1 MKVEKPSN
9 TSYRMPWW
17 SSLLL
22 AICSYIFFKYAAP
35 TLNLQHPVLQELCKA
50 SPTFAPIIT
59 IPFLLLAAKQLYDG
73 DTNGE
78 DKEDPPDDPENKA
91 ANPDDRENKTE

>member
-1 MKVEKPSN
+1 MKAEKPRQRRSRI
-9 TSYRMPWW
+9 TWW
-17 SSLLL
+17 NSLLL
-22 AICSYIFFKYAAP
+22 AICSYIFFKYTAP

-59 IPFLLLAAKQLYDG
+59 IGFLLLAAKKLYDG

-78 DKEDPPDDPENKA
+78 DNQDPSDEP
-91 ANPDDRENKTE
+91 